1 MDSIAQCLNLTGG
14 ESMFGKKSV
23 YWLGLLAVFSL
34 GYFAGNK
41 GTKPLESTV
50 HAESKGRVFELRTY
64 TTFDGKLEALHNRFQ
79 NHTLKLLKKHGMTSI
94 GYWTPIDSE
103 LSGKTLV
110 YLITHTS
117 REAAKKNWED
127 FGNDPEWKKVR
138 DASEANGK
146 IVSKVDSLFLEPTA
160 YSPMK

>member
-1 MDSIAQCLNLTGG
+1 
-14 ESMFGKKSV
+14 MFGKKSALL
-23 YWLGLLAVFSL
+23 LGFLVVFSL
-34 GYFAGNK
+34 GYFSGKK
-41 GTKPLESTV
+41 GMNSLESTV
-50 HAESKGRVFELRTY
+50 HAESQGRVFELRTY

-79 NHTLKLLKKHGMTSI
+79 NHSLKLLKKHGMTNI

-117 REAAKKNWED
+117 REAAKKNWEA

-146 IVSKVDSLFLEPTA
+146 IVSKVDSLFLEPTS

>member
-1 MDSIAQCLNLTGG
+1 
-14 ESMFGKKSV
+14 MFGKKSV
-23 YWLGLLAVFSL
+23 FLLGVLVVFSL
-34 GYFAGNK
+34 GYYAGEK
-41 GTKPLESTV
+41 GTNPLEPTV
-50 HAESKGRVFELRTY
+50 HAESQGRVFELRTY
-64 TTFDGKLEALHNRFQ
+64 TTYEGKLEALHARFQ
-79 NHTLKLLKKHGMTSI
+79 NHTMKLFKKHGMTNI

-127 FGNDPEWKKVR
+127 FGNDPEWKGVR
-138 DASEANGK
+138 DASETNGK
-146 IVSKVDSLFLEPTA
+146 IVSKVDSLFLEPTS